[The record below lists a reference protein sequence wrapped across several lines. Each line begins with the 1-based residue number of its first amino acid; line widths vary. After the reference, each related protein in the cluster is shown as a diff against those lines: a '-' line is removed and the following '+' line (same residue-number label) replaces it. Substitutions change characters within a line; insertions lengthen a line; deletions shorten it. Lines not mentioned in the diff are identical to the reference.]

1 METSP
6 AVAAPAPRV
15 LLLGL
20 GNDILTDDAIGL
32 HIARQLR
39 AELAGHPVIEAR
51 ETTEMGLALLD
62 FMTGYDAVLLVDAI
76 QTGQAPPGFLH
87 ELEPAGLT
95 QLTGRPP
102 HFLGV
107 DETLAL
113 GRALGLPM
121 PRRVKILAV
130 EVADPFTLGTTMT
143 PALQAALSEAVRRTQ
158 RLLEAMVAAVSSPPP
173 ANS

>member
-1 METSP
+1 MDTSTPVSTP
-6 AVAAPAPRV
+6 ASAPRV

-32 HIARQLR
+32 QIARQLR
-39 AELAGHPVIEAR
+39 AELAGHPVIEVR

-76 QTGQAPPGFLH
+76 QTGQDPPGSLH
-87 ELEPAGLT
+87 ELEPFGLT
-95 QLTGRPP
+95 QLTGRTP

-107 DETLAL
+107 GETLAL
-113 GRALGLPM
+113 GRELGLPM

-130 EVADPFTLGTTMT
+130 EVADPFTLGTRMT
-143 PALQAALSEAVRRTQ
+143 PLLQTALPEAVRRTH
-158 RLLEAMVAAVSSPPP
+158 RLLEEMVAAATSP
-173 ANS
+173 